1 MSLKQ
6 INFPIKLNFFK
17 KLFLLTIGI
26 VFLTIITSF
35 IFNSF
40 FLDKFYIYRKKQSII
55 EIRNNIIKLID
66 DRDKLKNYVYF
77 AEDNFGVKIN
87 LNFMQNNRS
96 HMNNNK
102 KIYNSLKL
110 NESTFKIGEVDG
122 TSGVMFI
129 RYYEK
134 LNNGYMLSIRSSM
147 AVIAKHIHD
156 IFIFNFFTA
165 FFSLF
170 VSGIL
175 VSIFSKK
182 INRNIMYLKNSAKKI
197 AKLEYPDNIKLSSD
211 DELEELAQS
220 LNEMSKELSFAIENL
235 KLFVSNA
242 SHELKTP
249 ISVLCL
255 YSQAL
260 ARDNVPNERKKEY
273 YKTILEKS
281 LEMRALTESL
291 LTLSKINSPD
301 YKLTTQQINLENMIK
316 SSLEQFDYIEFEKN
330 INVITNFSNIE
341 LNGDYNLLK
350 IAINNL
356 VQNMLKYS
364 PDESDVEIFLENDTL
379 IFKNI
384 ITTEVNKKPTDL
396 FEPFQRGEN
405 ALDKN
410 TEGSGLGL
418 SLVKKILELHRFNFD
433 LKIENNYFIFKI
445 LIKKALPL
453 L

>member
-1 MSLKQ
+1 MSLNP
-6 INFPIKLNFFK
+6 INLPLKLNFFK

-40 FLDKFYIYRKKQSII
+40 FLDKFYIYRKKQNIT
-55 EIRNNIIKLID
+55 EIRNTIVKLID
-66 DRDKLKNYVYF
+66 EKDKLKNYIHF
-77 AEDNFGVKIN
+77 AEDNFGVKID
-87 LNFMQNNRS
+87 LNFIQNNRS
-96 HMNNNK
+96 HMNNR
-102 KIYNSLKL
+102 KIYNSLKV
-110 NESTFKIGEVDG
+110 NESTFRIGEVDG

-134 LNNGYMLSIRSSM
+134 LSNGYMLSIRSSM

-156 IFIFNFFTA
+156 IFIFNIFTA

-182 INRNIMYLKNSAKKI
+182 INKNIMYLKNSARKI
-197 AKLEYPDNIKLSSD
+197 AKLEYPSDISLSSG
-211 DELEELAQS
+211 DELEELAHS

-260 ARDNVPNERKKEY
+260 ARDNVPDERKKDY
-273 YKTILEKS
+273 YKTMLEKS
-281 LEMRALTESL
+281 LEMRTLTESL

-301 YKLTTQQINLENMIK
+301 YRMITQEIEVKDLIIN
-316 SSLEQFDYIEFEKN
+316 SLEQFDYIEFERN
-330 INVITNFSNIE
+330 ITVLTKLSKLKIE
-341 LNGDYNLLK
+341 ANYNLLK

-356 VQNMLKYS
+356 VQNMLKYA
-364 PDESDVEIFLENDTL
+364 PIDSDVEIVLDRDII
-379 IFKNI
+379 IFKNSI
-384 ITTEVNKKPTDL
+384 IKSINRKNTDL

-405 ALDKN
+405 ALDEN

-418 SLVKKILELHRFNFD
+418 SLVKKILELHRFKYNLD
-433 LKIENNYFIFKI
+433 INEHYFIFKI
-445 LIKKALPL
+445 IMKKPD
-453 L
+453 

>member
-26 VFLTIITSF
+26 VFLTIVTSF
-35 IFNSF
+35 IFNSI
-40 FLDKFYIYRKKQSII
+40 FLDKFYIYRKKQSIV
-55 EIRNNIIKLID
+55 EIRNNIIKLMD
-66 DRDKLKNYVYF
+66 NQEKLEKYIYF
-77 AEDNFGVKIN
+77 AEDNFGVKIDVS
-87 LNFMQNNRS
+87 FMQNNRS
-96 HMNNNK
+96 HMNNNNR
-102 KIYNSLKL
+102 KIYNSLKI
-110 NESTFKIGEVDG
+110 NQSTFKTGEIDG

-134 LNNGYMLSIRSSM
+134 LKNGYMLSIRSSM
-147 AVIAKHIHD
+147 AVITKHIHD
-156 IFIFNFFTA
+156 IFIFNIFTA

-170 VSGIL
+170 VSTIL

-182 INRNIMYLKNSAKKI
+182 ISKNIMYLKNSARKI
-197 AKLEYPDNIKLSSD
+197 AKLEYPDNIHLSSG

-260 ARDNVPNERKKEY
+260 ARDNVPNDRKKEY
-273 YKTILEKS
+273 YKTMLEKS
-281 LEMRALTESL
+281 LEMRTLTESL

-301 YKLTTQQINLENMIK
+301 YKLTTQKIDINSLITA
-316 SSLEQFDYIEFEKN
+316 SLEQFDYIEFEKN
-330 INVITNFSNIE
+330 ITTVTHFSNVSNVVV
-341 LNGDYNLLK
+341 NGDYNLLK

-364 PDESDVEIFLENDTL
+364 PEESEVEIFLDSDTL
-379 IFKNI
+379 IFKNFI
-384 ITTEVNKKPTDL
+384 VKEITKKTADL

-405 ALDKN
+405 ALDESI
-410 TEGSGLGL
+410 EGSGLGL
-418 SLVKKILELHRFNFD
+418 SLVKKILELHRFNFT
-433 LKIENNYFIFKI
+433 LEIENNCFIFKI
-445 LIKKALPL
+445 LII
-453 L
+453 

>member
-6 INFPIKLNFFK
+6 ISFPIKLNFFK

-40 FLDKFYIYRKKQSII
+40 FLDKFYIHRKKQSII

-66 DRDKLKNYVYF
+66 DKDKLENYIYF
-77 AEDNFGVKIN
+77 AEDNFGVKID
-87 LNFMQNNRS
+87 LNSMKNKRS
-96 HMNNNK
+96 HKNSNK
-102 KIYNSLKL
+102 KIYNSLNP
-110 NESTFKIGEVDG
+110 NESTFKIGEIDG

-134 LNNGYMLSIRSSM
+134 LNDGYMLSIRSSM
-147 AVIAKHIHD
+147 AVIANHIHD
-156 IFIFNFFTA
+156 IFLFNIFTS
-165 FFSLF
+165 FFSLL
-170 VSGIL
+170 VSGFL

-182 INRNIMYLKNSAKKI
+182 INKNIMYLENSAKKI
-197 AKLEYPDNIKLSSD
+197 AKLDYPDNIQLSSG
-211 DELEELAQS
+211 DELEDLAKS

-260 ARDNVPNERKKEY
+260 ARDTVPNERKKEY
-273 YKTILEKS
+273 YKTMLEKS
-281 LEMRALTESL
+281 LEMRSLTESL
-291 LTLSKINSPD
+291 LTLSKITSPD
-301 YKLTTQQINLENMIK
+301 YKLTTEEINLETLIQN
-316 SSLEQFDYIEFEKN
+316 SLEQFDYIEFEKN
-330 INVITNFSNIE
+330 LNVLTNFSNIE
-341 LNGDYNLLK
+341 INGDYNLLK

-356 VQNMLKYS
+356 IQNMLKYA
-364 PDESDVEIFLENDTL
+364 PDESDVEISLKNDIL
-379 IFKNI
+379 IFKNK
-384 ITTEVNKKPTDL
+384 ITTEINKKTTDL

-418 SLVKKILELHRFNFD
+418 SLVKTILELHQFSFD
-433 LKIENNYFIFKI
+433 LKIENNNFIFKI
-445 LIKKALPL
+445 LLKKPD
-453 L
+453 

>member
-6 INFPIKLNFFK
+6 ISFPIKLNFFK

-40 FLDKFYIYRKKQSII
+40 FLDKFYIHRKKQSII

-66 DRDKLKNYVYF
+66 DKDKLENYIYF
-77 AEDNFGVKIN
+77 AEDNFGVKID
-87 LNFMQNNRS
+87 LNFMKNNRS
-96 HMNNNK
+96 HKNSNK
-102 KIYNSLKL
+102 KIYNSLNP
-110 NESTFKIGEVDG
+110 NESTFKIGEIDG

-134 LNNGYMLSIRSSM
+134 LNDGYMLSIRSSM
-147 AVIAKHIHD
+147 AVIANHIHD
-156 IFIFNFFTA
+156 IFLFNIFTS
-165 FFSLF
+165 FFSLL
-170 VSGIL
+170 VSGFL

-182 INRNIMYLKNSAKKI
+182 INKNIMYLENSAKKI
-197 AKLEYPDNIKLSSD
+197 AKLDYPDNIQLSSG
-211 DELEELAQS
+211 DELEDLAKS

-260 ARDNVPNERKKEY
+260 ARDTVPNERKKEY
-273 YKTILEKS
+273 YKTMLEKS
-281 LEMRALTESL
+281 LEMRSLTESL
-291 LTLSKINSPD
+291 LTLSKITSPD
-301 YKLTTQQINLENMIK
+301 YKLTTEEINLETLIQN
-316 SSLEQFDYIEFEKN
+316 SLEQFDYIEFEKN
-330 INVITNFSNIE
+330 LNVLTNFSNIE
-341 LNGDYNLLK
+341 INGDYNLLK

-356 VQNMLKYS
+356 IQNMLKYA
-364 PDESDVEIFLENDTL
+364 PDESDVEISLKNDIL
-379 IFKNI
+379 IFKNK
-384 ITTEVNKKPTDL
+384 ITTEINKKTTDL

-418 SLVKKILELHRFNFD
+418 SLVKTILELHQFSFD
-433 LKIENNYFIFKI
+433 LKIENNNFIFRI
-445 LIKKALPL
+445 LLKKPD
-453 L
+453 

>member
-66 DRDKLKNYVYF
+66 HRDKLENYIYF
-77 AEDNFGVKIN
+77 AEDNFGVKID

-156 IFIFNFFTA
+156 IFIFNLFTA

-197 AKLEYPDNIKLSSD
+197 AKLEYPDNIKLSSG

-273 YKTILEKS
+273 YKTMLEKS
-281 LEMRALTESL
+281 LEMRTLTESL

-301 YKLTTQQINLENMIK
+301 YKLTTQQINLENMIEN
-316 SSLEQFDYIEFEKN
+316 SLEQFDYIEFEKN
-330 INVITNFSNIE
+330 INVITNFSNVKI
-341 LNGDYNLLK
+341 NGDYNLLK

-356 VQNMLKYS
+356 VQNMLKYA
-364 PDESDVEIFLENDTL
+364 PDDSNVEIFLESNILT
-379 IFKNI
+379 FKNI
-384 ITTEVNKKPTDL
+384 VTTEINKKITDL

-445 LIKKALPL
+445 LIKKPD
-453 L
+453 

>member
-1 MSLKQ
+1 
-6 INFPIKLNFFK
+6 
-17 KLFLLTIGI
+17 
-26 VFLTIITSF
+26 
-35 IFNSF
+35 
-40 FLDKFYIYRKKQSII
+40 
-55 EIRNNIIKLID
+55 
-66 DRDKLKNYVYF
+66 
-77 AEDNFGVKIN
+77 
-87 LNFMQNNRS
+87 
-96 HMNNNK
+96 
-102 KIYNSLKL
+102 
-110 NESTFKIGEVDG
+110 
-122 TSGVMFI
+122 
-129 RYYEK
+129 
-134 LNNGYMLSIRSSM
+134 
-147 AVIAKHIHD
+147 
-156 IFIFNFFTA
+156 
-165 FFSLF
+165 
-170 VSGIL
+170 
-175 VSIFSKK
+175 
-182 INRNIMYLKNSAKKI
+182 
-197 AKLEYPDNIKLSSD
+197 
-211 DELEELAQS
+211 LAQS

-273 YKTILEKS
+273 YKTMLEKS

-301 YKLTTQQINLENMIK
+301 YKLTTQQIDLENMIK
-316 SSLEQFDYIEFEKN
+316 TSLEQFDYIEFEKN
-330 INVITNFSNIE
+330 INVITNFSNIKI
-341 LNGDYNLLK
+341 NGDYNLLK

-356 VQNMLKYS
+356 VQNMLKYA
-364 PDESDVEIFLENDTL
+364 PDESDVEIFLESNIL

-384 ITTEVNKKPTDL
+384 ITTEVNKKTTDL

-445 LIKKALPL
+445 LIKNPD
-453 L
+453 

>member
-66 DRDKLKNYVYF
+66 DRDKLDNYIYF
-77 AEDNFGVKIN
+77 AEDNFGVKID

-110 NESTFKIGEVDG
+110 NESIFKIGEVDG

-134 LNNGYMLSIRSSM
+134 LNSGYMLSIRSSM

-156 IFIFNFFTA
+156 IFIFNLFTA

-197 AKLEYPDNIKLSSD
+197 AKLEYPDNIKLSSG

-260 ARDNVPNERKKEY
+260 A
-273 YKTILEKS
+273 
-281 LEMRALTESL
+281 
-291 LTLSKINSPD
+291 
-301 YKLTTQQINLENMIK
+301 
-316 SSLEQFDYIEFEKN
+316 
-330 INVITNFSNIE
+330 
-341 LNGDYNLLK
+341 
-350 IAINNL
+350 
-356 VQNMLKYS
+356 
-364 PDESDVEIFLENDTL
+364 
-379 IFKNI
+379 
-384 ITTEVNKKPTDL
+384 
-396 FEPFQRGEN
+396 
-405 ALDKN
+405 
-410 TEGSGLGL
+410 
-418 SLVKKILELHRFNFD
+418 
-433 LKIENNYFIFKI
+433 
-445 LIKKALPL
+445 
-453 L
+453 

>member
-26 VFLTIITSF
+26 VFLTIITNF
-35 IFNSF
+35 IFNSL
-40 FLDKFYIYRKKQSII
+40 FLDKFYIYRKKQNII
-55 EIRNNIIKLID
+55 EIRDNIIKLID
-66 DRDKLKNYVYF
+66 NKEKLENYIYF
-77 AEDNFGVKIN
+77 AEDNFGVKID
-87 LNFMQNNRS
+87 LNFMQSNRS
-96 HMNNNK
+96 HMNSGR

-110 NESTFKIGEVDG
+110 NESLFKIGEIDG

-156 IFIFNFFTA
+156 IFIFNIFTA

-170 VSGIL
+170 VGGIL

-182 INRNIMYLKNSAKKI
+182 INRNIMYLKTNAKKI
-197 AKLEYPDNIKLSSD
+197 AKLEYPDKISLSSG
-211 DELEELAQS
+211 DELEDLAQS
-220 LNEMSKELSFAIENL
+220 LNDMSKELAFAIENL

-260 ARDNVPNERKKEY
+260 ARDNVPDSRKKEY
-273 YKTILEKS
+273 YKTMLEKS
-281 LEMRALTESL
+281 LEMRTLTESL

-301 YKLTTQQINLENMIK
+301 YKLLSQDVDINELIK
-316 SSLEQFDYIEFEKN
+316 SSLEQFDYIEFERN
-330 INVITNFSNIE
+330 IEVITHLPDIK
-341 LNGDYNLLK
+341 LYGDYNLLK

-356 VQNMLKYS
+356 IQNMLKYAPEDS
-364 PDESDVEIFLENDTL
+364 EVEISLKNDTL
-379 IFKNI
+379 IFKNL
-384 ITTEVNKKPTDL
+384 ITKKIDKNLKDL

-405 ALDKN
+405 ALDEN
-410 TEGSGLGL
+410 AEGSGLGL
-418 SLVKKILELHRFNFD
+418 SLVKKILELHKLIFSLEID
-433 LKIENNYFIFKI
+433 DNYFVFKI
-445 LIKKALPL
+445 KI
-453 L
+453 

>member
-6 INFPIKLNFFK
+6 ISFPIKLNFFK

-40 FLDKFYIYRKKQSII
+40 FLDKFYIHRKKQSII

-66 DRDKLKNYVYF
+66 DKDKLENYIYF
-77 AEDNFGVKIN
+77 AEDNFGVKID
-87 LNFMQNNRS
+87 LNFMKNNRS
-96 HMNNNK
+96 HKNSNK
-102 KIYNSLKL
+102 KIYNSLNP
-110 NESTFKIGEVDG
+110 NESTFKIGEIDG

-134 LNNGYMLSIRSSM
+134 LNDGYMLSIRSSM
-147 AVIAKHIHD
+147 AVIANHIHD
-156 IFIFNFFTA
+156 IFLFNIFTS
-165 FFSLF
+165 FFSLL
-170 VSGIL
+170 VSGFL

-182 INRNIMYLKNSAKKI
+182 INKNIMYLENSAKKI
-197 AKLEYPDNIKLSSD
+197 AKLDYPDNIQLSSG
-211 DELEELAQS
+211 DELEDLAKS

-260 ARDNVPNERKKEY
+260 ARDTVPNERKKEY
-273 YKTILEKS
+273 YKTMLEKS
-281 LEMRALTESL
+281 LEMRSLTESL
-291 LTLSKINSPD
+291 LTLSKITSPD
-301 YKLTTQQINLENMIK
+301 YKLTTEEINLETLIQN
-316 SSLEQFDYIEFEKN
+316 SLEQFDYIEFEKN
-330 INVITNFSNIE
+330 LNVLTNFSNIE
-341 LNGDYNLLK
+341 INGDYNLLK

-356 VQNMLKYS
+356 IQNMLKYA
-364 PDESDVEIFLENDTL
+364 PDESDVEISLKNDIL
-379 IFKNI
+379 IFKNK
-384 ITTEVNKKPTDL
+384 ITTEINKKTTDL

-418 SLVKKILELHRFNFD
+418 SLVKTILELHQFSFD
-433 LKIENNYFIFKI
+433 LKIENNNFIFKI
-445 LIKKALPL
+445 LLKKPD
-453 L
+453 

>member
-66 DRDKLKNYVYF
+66 DRDKLENYIYF
-77 AEDNFGVKIN
+77 AEDNFGVKID

-156 IFIFNFFTA
+156 IFIFNLFTA

-197 AKLEYPDNIKLSSD
+197 ARLEYPDNIKLSSG

-260 ARDNVPNERKKEY
+260 ARDNVPSERKKEY
-273 YKTILEKS
+273 YKTMLEKS
-281 LEMRALTESL
+281 LEMRTLTESL

-341 LNGDYNLLK
+341 VNGDYNLLK

-356 VQNMLKYS
+356 VQNMLKYA
-364 PDESDVEIFLENDTL
+364 PDESNVEIFLENGTL

-384 ITTEVNKKPTDL
+384 ITTEVNKKTTDL

-445 LIKKALPL
+445 LIKNPD
-453 L
+453 

>member
-55 EIRNNIIKLID
+55 EIRNNIVKLMD
-66 DRDKLKNYVYF
+66 NKDELKNYIYF
-77 AEDNFGVKIN
+77 AEDNFGVKIDLN
-87 LNFMQNNRS
+87 LRP
-96 HMNNNK
+96 HMNSTK
-102 KIYNSLKL
+102 KIYNSLKI
-110 NESTFKIGEVDG
+110 NDSTFKIGEIDG

-156 IFIFNFFTA
+156 IFIFNIFTA

-170 VSGIL
+170 IGGLL
-175 VSIFSKK
+175 VSLFSKK
-182 INRNIMYLKNSAKKI
+182 INKNIMYLKNSAKKI
-197 AKLEYPDNIKLSSD
+197 AKLEYPDKISLNSG
-211 DELEELAQS
+211 DELEELATS
-220 LNEMSKELSFAIENL
+220 LNEMSKELAFAIENL

-260 ARDNVPNERKKEY
+260 ARDTVPIDKRKEY
-273 YKTILEKS
+273 YKTMLDKS
-281 LEMRALTESL
+281 LEMRSLTESL

-301 YKLTTQQINLENMIK
+301 YKILSQEIDISSLIEI
-316 SSLEQFDYIEFEKN
+316 SLEQFDYIEFEKN
-330 INVITNFSNIE
+330 INVVTNISTSYI
-341 LNGDYNLLK
+341 LGDYNLLK

-364 PDESDVEIFLENDTL
+364 PEDSTVDISLKNNLL
-379 IFKNI
+379 IFKNLTTKT
-384 ITTEVNKKPTDL
+384 ITKNFNEL

-405 ALDKN
+405 ALN
-410 TEGSGLGL
+410 ENVEGSGLGL
-418 SLVKKILELHRFNFD
+418 SLVKRILELHNLHFTLD
-433 LKIENNYFIFKI
+433 IKNNYFIFKI
-445 LIKKALPL
+445 LIKKTD
-453 L
+453 

>member
-6 INFPIKLNFFK
+6 INFPIKLNFFR

-40 FLDKFYIYRKKQSII
+40 FLDKFYIYRKKQSIV
-55 EIRNNIIKLID
+55 EIRNNILKIINDKEKLD
-66 DRDKLKNYVYF
+66 NYIYF
-77 AEDNFGVKIN
+77 AEDNFGVKID
-87 LNFMQNNRS
+87 LNFVQGTRS
-96 HMNNNK
+96 HMGGNNR

-110 NESTFKIGEVDG
+110 NESIFKIGEVDG

-134 LNNGYMLSIRSSM
+134 LNDGYMLSIRSSM

-156 IFIFNFFTA
+156 IFIFNIFTA

-170 VSGIL
+170 ISGIL

-182 INRNIMYLKNSAKKI
+182 INKNIMYLKTSAKKI
-197 AKLEYPDNIKLSSD
+197 AKLDYPDKISLSSG

-220 LNEMSKELSFAIENL
+220 LNDMSKELAFAIENL

-260 ARDNVPNERKKEY
+260 ARDTVPVDKRKEY
-273 YKTILEKS
+273 YKTMLDKS
-281 LEMRALTESL
+281 LEMRTLTESL

-301 YKLTTQQINLENMIK
+301 YKILSQEVDIKNLIK
-316 SSLEQFDYIEFEKN
+316 ISLEQFDYIEFEKN
-330 INVITNFSNIE
+330 INVIVETSDSKVF
-341 LNGDYNLLK
+341 GDSNLLK

-356 VQNMLKYS
+356 TQNMLKYS
-364 PDESDVEIFLENDTL
+364 PEESDVEISLKDNLL
-379 IFKNI
+379 IFKNP
-384 ITTEVNKKPTDL
+384 ITKKITKNSYEL

-405 ALDKN
+405 ALDEN
-410 TEGSGLGL
+410 SDGSGLGL
-418 SLVKKILELHRFNFD
+418 SLVKRILELHKFYFT
-433 LKIENNYFIFKI
+433 LTIENNYFIFKV
-445 LIKKALPL
+445 LMKKTD
-453 L
+453 